1 MKSLIIAAL
10 ALTATV
16 AQADVVEI
24 LNVNIPMSRSFA
36 TRAFTRFYMDT
47 QTGEGFAKVTATE
60 ERYTDYGPGGY
71 YGPGGVYFPRTPQ
84 TFPVVI
90 FEETIK
96 IDNLMLM
103 NDQIIYHGVNG
114 DVNCGKMGVSRVF
127 KKPTI
132 FLSGKCDLDADLR
145 GTNLKVNFVTK

>member
-1 MKSLIIAAL
+1 MKKLIIVAL
-10 ALTATV
+10 ALVASV
-16 AQADVVEI
+16 AQAETVQILDVN
-24 LNVNIPMSRSFA
+24 LPMSRSFS

-60 ERYTDYGPGGY
+60 ERYTDMWPGH

-103 NDQIIYHGVNG
+103 DGQIIYHGVNG
-114 DVNCGKMGVSRVF
+114 DVNCGKMGVSRIF
-127 KKPTI
+127 KRPTI

-145 GTNLKVNFVTK
+145 GTNLKVNFITK

>member
-1 MKSLIIAAL
+1 MKKLIIAAL
-10 ALTATV
+10 ALVASV
-16 AQADVVEI
+16 AQAETVQI
-24 LNVNIPMSRSFA
+24 LNVNLPMSRSFS

-60 ERYTDYGPGGY
+60 ERYTDMGGGH
-71 YGPGGVYFPRTPQ
+71 YGPGGVYFPRAPQ

-90 FEETIK
+90 FEDTIK

-103 NDQIIYHGVNG
+103 DGQIIYHGENG

-127 KKPTI
+127 KRPTI

-145 GTNLKVNFVTK
+145 GTNLKVNFITK